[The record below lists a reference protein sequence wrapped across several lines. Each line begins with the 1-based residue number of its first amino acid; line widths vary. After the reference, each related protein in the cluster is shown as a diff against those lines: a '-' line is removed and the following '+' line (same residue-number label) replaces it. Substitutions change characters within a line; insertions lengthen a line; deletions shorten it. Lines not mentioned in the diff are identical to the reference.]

1 MLNLASKLDYYD
13 VLGISRD
20 ASQEEIKR
28 AFRKL
33 AFKYHPDRSKISDA
47 EEKFKEA
54 SEAYAILSD
63 PEKRRQY
70 DASGFEGFKKQ
81 YKQEDIYNRQ
91 NFQDVFSEF
100 GFDGNDLFNRIFG
113 GGFTFQQGQPEPHR
127 GRDLEAQM
135 EITLEQ
141 AAFGTELEVTLPRMK
156 RCTKCGGLGVEP
168 GSHLVTC
175 PKCHGS
181 GRIGHR
187 IKAVSGFGQVIVSC
201 DRCNGRGEVAQK
213 QCRTCEGDGLEERKV
228 RFKVKVP
235 AGFNNGDHLVLR
247 GQGEDGPYDG
257 PPGDFY
263 VKIRIKPHPC
273 LERRGLDLVY
283 EANVNFA
290 QASLGTEIRVPTLT
304 SEKTIRVPPGTQ
316 SGTMLR
322 LRGEGMKS
330 TYGRGDELVHVNV
343 RTPERLTPKE
353 RKLIE
358 ELSKDFEADELNRR

>member
-1 MLNLASKLDYYD
+1 LASKLDYYD

-20 ASQEEIKR
+20 ASQKEIKR

-63 PEKRRQY
+63 TEKRRQY
-70 DASGFEGFKKQ
+70 DALGFEGVNKQ

-91 NFQDVFSEF
+91 NFQEVFSEF
-100 GFDGNDLFNRIFG
+100 GFDFNDLFNRIFG
-113 GGFTFQQGQPEPHR
+113 GGFNFQQGQPEPRR
-127 GRDLEAQM
+127 GRDLETQI

-141 AAFGTELEVTLPRMK
+141 AAFGTELKVTLPRMK
-156 RCTKCGGLGVEP
+156 RCTNCGGLGVDP
-168 GSHLVTC
+168 GSHLVAC

-187 IKAVSGFGQVIVSC
+187 IKDISGFRQVIVSC

-213 QCRTCEGDGLEERKV
+213 QCKTCRGKGLEERKIQL
-228 RFKVKVP
+228 KVKVP
-235 AGFNNGDHLVLR
+235 AAIDNGDRLVLR

-263 VKIRIKPHPC
+263 LTIKIKPHPY
-273 LERRGLDLVY
+273 LNRRGLDLVY
-283 EANVNFA
+283 ETDVNFA
-290 QASLGTEIRVPTLT
+290 QVALGAEIRVPALKG
-304 SEKTIRVPPGTQ
+304 ERIVRVPAGTQ

-322 LRGEGMKS
+322 LRGEGIKS
-330 TYGRGDELVHVNV
+330 GFSRGDILVHINV
-343 RTPERLTPKE
+343 RTPEKLTPKE
-353 RKLIE
+353 KKLIE
-358 ELSKDFEADELNRR
+358 ELSKAFQADELNQRAR

>member
-1 MLNLASKLDYYD
+1 MTSRLDYYD
-13 VLGISRD
+13 ALGINQD

-33 AFKYHPDRSKISDA
+33 AFKYHPDRSKIPNA

-54 SEAYAILSD
+54 SEAYAVLSD

-70 DASGFEGFKKQ
+70 DVSGFEGIKKQ
-81 YKQEDIYNRQ
+81 YKQEDIYNRK

-100 GFDGNDLFNRIFG
+100 GFSANDLFNRIFG
-113 GGFTFQQGQPEPHR
+113 GGFTFKQGQREIRR
-127 GRDLEAQM
+127 GRNLDAQM

-141 AAFGTELEVTLPRMK
+141 AAFGTKLEVTLPRMK
-156 RCTKCGGLGVEP
+156 KCTKCGGLGVEP
-168 GSHLVTC
+168 GNHLVTC

-181 GRIGHR
+181 GRIAHR
-187 IKAVSGFGQVIVSC
+187 IKADSGFGQVIVSC

-213 QCRTCEGDGLEERKV
+213 QCKTCGGDGLEERRARLKI
-228 RFKVKVP
+228 KVP
-235 AGFNNGDHLVLR
+235 AGIDNGDRLVLR
-247 GQGEDGPYDG
+247 GQGEDGPYNG

-263 VKIRIKPHPC
+263 VTIRIKPHPH
-273 LERRGLDLVY
+273 LNRKGLDLVY

-290 QASLGTEIRVPTLT
+290 QATLGAEIEVPTLF
-304 SEKTIRVPPGTQ
+304 SKRIVRVPPGTQ

-322 LRGEGMKS
+322 LRGEGIKS

-343 RTPERLTPKE
+343 RTPERLTSKE

-358 ELSKDFEADELNRR
+358 ELSKEFEADKLKRR